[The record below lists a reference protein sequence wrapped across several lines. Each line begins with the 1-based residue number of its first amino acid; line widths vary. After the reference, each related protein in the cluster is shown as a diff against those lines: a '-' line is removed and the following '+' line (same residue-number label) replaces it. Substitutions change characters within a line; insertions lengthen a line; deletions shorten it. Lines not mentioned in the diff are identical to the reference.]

1 MHGGHVRTGC
11 GRDHICSTHLLRH
24 RFNLLFITHVI
35 ALYARQIAFLLFF
48 LGLDAHHLFV
58 LRYLFNCAVHKALLT
73 GVDRRVTG
81 LYTICLIIRFVA
93 VSDFLQPH
101 AQRAIVVGD
110 ASRDSL
116 NICRLRLVVFREL
129 PRCRA
134 RLQPPTL
141 LEEVQLRALLERILI
156 ILLVVLVSGLIAA
169 NVITGLLPDTN
180 WLHSQISSLHIVESL
195 ETFDIG

>member
-1 MHGGHVRTGC
+1 M
-11 GRDHICSTHLLRH
+11 
-24 RFNLLFITHVI
+24 
-35 ALYARQIAFLLFF
+35 
-48 LGLDAHHLFV
+48 
-58 LRYLFNCAVHKALLT
+58 
-73 GVDRRVTG
+73 DRRVTG

-101 AQRAIVVGD
+101 AQRAVVVGD
-110 ASRDSL
+110 TSRDSL
-116 NICRLRLVVFREL
+116 NICRVRLVVVFREL

-195 ETFDIG
+195 KTIDIG